1 MPTQI
6 PLERPLASKG
16 SIAVVRADG
25 TLWMVDV
32 AGRMTPFADAGQG
45 NYGFP
50 AWSPDGTKLA
60 SIRTS
65 ATGGAIAVFDLGA
78 DGGGATPPPEP
89 RVIFQSA
96 TVDPFYL
103 SWSPDGT
110 QVSFLANDSG
120 SLALR
125 VAAADGSSVLDGTG
139 PGAVIRTGSPLYFDW
154 IDAKHLFAHI
164 GTGAEAFLGE
174 IDRAGT
180 GVAPAIP
187 TPGTFRS
194 ADVSHDGKYVGYVR
208 AGADGKEAVVV
219 AQRDATHAHSMPV
232 FDIGAVEFS
241 PTADVLAAIGSTEP
255 VETSIGFPSGPLRL
269 LDAGSGKV
277 RTLLGR
283 SGRGLLLVARRQDH
297 RGPSP
302 RGCLR
307 WGHDRES
314 RAVGIGRGDRPGR
327 LRVAER
333 RRVRDAVTD
342 RDPADVRGRRVG

>member
-1 MPTQI
+1 MLALRAAVTLGVRPAPIFPTAAPSTALVPTPGPSAVVAPTTTPAPVPTQI

-16 SIAVVRADG
+16 TIAVVRADG

-32 AGRMTPFADAGQG
+32 SGRMTPFADAGQG

-65 ATGGAIAVFDLGA
+65 ATGGGSPCFDLGTH
-78 DGGGATPPPEP
+78 GGGATLPPEP

-139 PGAVIRTGSPLYFDW
+139 PEPSFAPGRRCISTGSTRSTSSRISGP
-154 IDAKHLFAHI
+154 
-164 GTGAEAFLGE
+164 
-174 IDRAGT
+174 
-180 GVAPAIP
+180 APRRSSGRSTAPVPGSRRPIP

-194 ADVSHDGKYVGYVR
+194 ADVSHDGKYVGYIR

-269 LDAGSGKV
+269 LDAGFRQGPHPA
-277 RTLLGR
+277 RR
-283 SGRGLLLVARRQDH
+283 SGRGLLLVARRQVH
-297 RGPSP
+297 RRAPP
-302 RGCLR
+302 R
-307 WGHDRES
+307 
-314 RAVGIGRGDRPGR
+314 
-327 LRVAER
+327 
-333 RRVRDAVTD
+333 
-342 RDPADVRGRRVG
+342 